1 MGLIVAMV
9 FEWSRAK
16 IASLQAYKYIDAQT
30 RLVSVEFVAYNP
42 NMDYFVAI
50 RVSAARCYRQ
60 RFVSNSSADARVGLC
75 VSVQIMAEF
84 ISAGGVQI
92 SYVEDALRLYSFTEA
107 RASVVMYIVELIVI
121 LFYVYFM
128 VVEVIKGCKR
138 GCGYFLS
145 VQPLWSA
152 SFVSPNSHCLL
163 STSDWSHG
171 TQLESSPLCPG
182 VGLPHRLVCV
192 LAATGRHPH

>member
-1 MGLIVAMV
+1 
-9 FEWSRAK
+9 
-16 IASLQAYKYIDAQT
+16 
-30 RLVSVEFVAYNP
+30 
-42 NMDYFVAI
+42 
-50 RVSAARCYRQ
+50 
-60 RFVSNSSADARVGLC
+60 
-75 VSVQIMAEF
+75 MAEF

-145 VQPLWSA
+145 VQPLWPRSL
-152 SFVSPNSHCLL
+152 CLTQL
-163 STSDWSHG
+163 TLLALPSDWSHG
-171 TQLESSPLCPG
+171 AQLESSPLCPG
-182 VGLPHRLVCV
+182 VGLPHRLLCV